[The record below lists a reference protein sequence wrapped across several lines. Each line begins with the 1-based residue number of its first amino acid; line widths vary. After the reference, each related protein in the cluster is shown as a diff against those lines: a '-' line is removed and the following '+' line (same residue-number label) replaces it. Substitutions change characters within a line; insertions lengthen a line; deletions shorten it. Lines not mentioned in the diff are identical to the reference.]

1 MNIIV
6 QVLVG
11 LIAIFGALFFLDTG
25 IAMNRAKDAVTRAN
39 MNSPAIYVGFPM
51 VAFALFIGDTA
62 MNGFSWAHLIEF
74 LLITF
79 IVPVG
84 SALGSMYLGRA
95 MMLSQVRLDP
105 RTVREDLRD
114 VSSEAHPATHE
125 AAHSPHNTAHET
137 AHSATHDTHAAESEK
152 HHHHLEKYAEYEEY
166 EEYDEE
172 FDEEPSSSTTEAA
185 SEDQQQ

>member
-39 MNSPAIYVGFPM
+39 MNSPAIYVGFPL

-62 MNGFSWAHLIEF
+62 MNGFSWAHIIEF

-114 VSSEAHPATHE
+114 VSPATRDE
-125 AAHSPHNTAHET
+125 AAET
-137 AHSATHDTHAAESEK
+137 CREETEK
-152 HHHHLEKYAEYEEY
+152 HHHHLEKYSEYEEY

-172 FDEEPSSSTTEAA
+172 FDEESDGAEENTADENHR
-185 SEDQQQ
+185 

>member
-25 IAMNRAKDAVTRAN
+25 IAMIRAKDAVTRAN
-39 MNSPAIYVGFPM
+39 MNSPAIYVGFPL

-95 MMLSQVRLDP
+95 MMLAQVRLDP

-114 VSSEAHPATHE
+114 VSLAARDEASEAHSGEP
-125 AAHSPHNTAHET
+125 
-137 AHSATHDTHAAESEK
+137 EK
-152 HHHHLEKYAEYEEY
+152 HYPHLEKYSESEEY
-166 EEYDEE
+166 L
-172 FDEEPSSSTTEAA
+172 SLIHI
-185 SEDQQQ
+185 

>member
-25 IAMNRAKDAVTRAN
+25 IAMIRAKDAVTRAN
-39 MNSPAIYVGFPM
+39 MNSPAIYVGFPL

-95 MMLSQVRLDP
+95 MMLAQVRLDP

-114 VSSEAHPATHE
+114 VSLAARDEVSEAHSGEP
-125 AAHSPHNTAHET
+125 
-137 AHSATHDTHAAESEK
+137 EK
-152 HHHHLEKYAEYEEY
+152 HYPHLEKYSESEEY
-166 EEYDEE
+166 EEYNEE
-172 FDEEPSSSTTEAA
+172 FDEESGVTVENTADEKNS
-185 SEDQQQ
+185 

>member
-25 IAMNRAKDAVTRAN
+25 IAMIRAKDAVTRAN
-39 MNSPAIYVGFPM
+39 MNSPAIYVGFPL
-51 VAFALFIGDTA
+51 VAFALFIGDMA

-95 MMLSQVRLDP
+95 MMLAQVRLDP

-114 VSSEAHPATHE
+114 VSLAARDEASEAHSGEP
-125 AAHSPHNTAHET
+125 
-137 AHSATHDTHAAESEK
+137 EK
-152 HHHHLEKYAEYEEY
+152 HYHHLEKYSESEEY
-166 EEYDEE
+166 EEYNEE
-172 FDEEPSSSTTEAA
+172 FDEESGVAVENTADEKNS
-185 SEDQQQ
+185 